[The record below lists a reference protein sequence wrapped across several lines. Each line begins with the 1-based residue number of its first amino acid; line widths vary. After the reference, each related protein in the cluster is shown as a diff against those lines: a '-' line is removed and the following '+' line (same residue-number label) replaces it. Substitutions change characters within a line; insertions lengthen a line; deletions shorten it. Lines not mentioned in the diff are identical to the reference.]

1 MIIHETFEAIRKTE
15 RMLRSFGVINTFH
28 IIPNPLT
35 IVTFDLFGNRQAD
48 MPPREASL
56 AIAGDRFPDLAGYRY
71 KVHRSAMEPYAS
83 IDMTLTREITRH
95 QNASVEFTVGVGGI
109 KEVHFAFNAGDG
121 SADFSIYKVLLDA
134 DSSNERVFLPQWE
147 HLCAIVPRRHWRP
160 LMVQLVKPFC
170 VEVWIFLAFYV
181 AIRGTRGRSRFLNHD
196 LALVMFLI
204 ADFCLMESYLAKAM
218 CFLINMRYDPDPKT
232 MAELDRRGET
242 FVLLRTEMPLLEG
255 YHGLNIIVVK
265 DKLDWHFHQYSIILY
280 CKIAEY
286 LENTDFNFNPDT
298 NDKLATILH
307 ERLMRYPA
315 FYTFAKG
322 HPLRHGFEVV
332 LSKLF
337 DAGIWTKIYNKWTSE
352 LQQFES
358 FLSGEEK
365 VISFSDMW
373 SLWILLV
380 GGYTISVCCFAL
392 EKMRK

>member
-56 AIAGDRFPDLAGYRY
+56 AIAGDRFLDLAGYRY

-337 DAGIWTKIYNKWTSE
+337 DAGIWAKIYNKWTSE